1 MKARIAFVGLAVISA
16 VIASSLAQ
24 GNDPIKIGAAFNVT
38 GGYSSLDAPALA
50 GAKLAAKEINAA
62 GALLGRQIQLV
73 EYDGKSDQ
81 ATVANVAAQLVDSD
95 KVVGAVGF
103 ADSDM
108 ALAFGSITQ
117 KAGIPF
123 ITGGTSPQLPNQIGD
138 TVFLAL
144 FGDNVQAAASAEYSL
159 NNLKAKTAVLL
170 IDKTTEYTTLL
181 GKYFKDAYTKGGGKI
196 ILEDTYKNG
205 DKSFAAQIT
214 KVRTLSSK
222 PSMIYISA
230 LPDDIGTIVK
240 QFRQAGLR
248 QPIMGGD
255 GYDTP
260 LLVEVGGTSANNVYF
275 TTHALMDAKKGNT
288 AVKKF
293 IANYKA
299 EYGKDPDNSFA
310 AFGYDAVLLM
320 ADGIKRAKSSD
331 SRAIIDAF
339 DKTTGFKL
347 VTGTISFKGSHVPSK
362 TVSVIGVK
370 NKKLFSAAEIVP
382 AYVPKP

>member
-1 MKARIAFVGLAVISA
+1 MKNRGIALLGLGLTAVTVS
-16 VIASSLAQ
+16 VLAQ
-24 GNDPIKIGAAFNVT
+24 GEPIKIGAAFNVT

-62 GALLGRQIQLV
+62 GGLLGRKIELV

-81 ATVANVAAQLVDSD
+81 ATVANVASQLIDSD

-108 ALAFGSITQ
+108 ALAFGPVAQ

-123 ITGGTSPQLPNQIGD
+123 ITGGTSPQLPNQIGN

-144 FGDNVQAAASAEYSL
+144 FGDNVQAGAAAEYSL
-159 NNLKAKTAVLL
+159 KTLKKSTAYLL
-170 IDKTTEYTTLL
+170 IDKSAEYTNLL
-181 GKYFKDAYTKGGGKI
+181 GKYFKDAYIHGGGKI
-196 ILEDTYKNG
+196 VLEDTYKNG

-214 KVRTLSSK
+214 KIKAMKTK
-222 PSMIYISA
+222 PSMMFVSA
-230 LPDDIGTIVK
+230 LPDDIGTLVK
-240 QFRQAGLR
+240 QFRQAGLM
-248 QPIMGGD
+248 QPIVGGD

-260 LLVEVGGTSANNVYF
+260 LLVEVGGQYANNVYF
-275 TTHALMDAKKGNT
+275 TTHALMDATKGNA

-293 IANYKA
+293 MTAYKT
-299 EYGKDPDNSFA
+299 EYGRDAENSFA
-310 AFGYDAVLLM
+310 AFGYDSVLLM
-320 ADGIKRAKSSD
+320 ADGIKRANSSEPK
-331 SRAIIDAF
+331 AIIDALE
-339 DKTTGFKL
+339 KTNGLKL

-370 NKKLFSAAEIVP
+370 NKKLFSAAAIIP
-382 AYVPKP
+382 TYVAKP

>member
-1 MKARIAFVGLAVISA
+1 MKNKGIALLGLGITAVT
-16 VIASSLAQ
+16 VLAQ
-24 GNDPIKIGAAFNVT
+24 GEPIKIGAAFNVT

-62 GALLGRQIQLV
+62 GGLLGRKVELV

-81 ATVANVAAQLVDSD
+81 ATVANVASQLIDSD

-108 ALAFGSITQ
+108 ALAFGPVAQ

-123 ITGGTSPQLPNQIGD
+123 ITGGTSPQLPNQIGN

-144 FGDNVQAAASAEYSL
+144 FGDNVQAGAAAEYSL
-159 NNLKAKTAVLL
+159 KTLKKSTAYLL
-170 IDKTTEYTTLL
+170 IDKSAEYTNLL
-181 GKYFKDAYTKGGGKI
+181 GKYFKDAYIHGGGKI
-196 ILEDTYKNG
+196 VLEDTYKNG

-214 KVRTLSSK
+214 KIKAMKTK
-222 PSMIYISA
+222 PSMMFVSA
-230 LPDDIGTIVK
+230 LPDDIGTLVK
-240 QFRQAGLR
+240 QFRQAGLM
-248 QPIMGGD
+248 QPIVGGD

-260 LLVEVGGTSANNVYF
+260 LLVKVGGQYANNVYF
-275 TTHALMDAKKGNT
+275 TTHALMDATKGNA

-293 IANYKA
+293 MTAYKTEYKRDA
-299 EYGKDPDNSFA
+299 ENSFA
-310 AFGYDAVLLM
+310 AFGYDSVLLM
-320 ADGIKRAKSSD
+320 ADGIKRANSSD
-331 SRAIIDAF
+331 PKMIIDALE
-339 DKTTGFKL
+339 KTNGLKL

-370 NKKLFSAAEIVP
+370 NKKLFSAAEIIP
-382 AYVPKP
+382 AYVAKP

>member
-1 MKARIAFVGLAVISA
+1 MKARVAFVGLAVISA

-95 KVVGAVGF
+95 KVVGVVGF

-144 FGDNVQAAASAEYSL
+144 FGDSVQAAAGAEYSL
-159 NNLKAKTAVLL
+159 NMLKAKTAVLL
-170 IDKTTEYTTLL
+170 IDKTT
-181 GKYFKDAYTKGGGKI
+181 
-196 ILEDTYKNG
+196 
-205 DKSFAAQIT
+205 
-214 KVRTLSSK
+214 
-222 PSMIYISA
+222 
-230 LPDDIGTIVK
+230 
-240 QFRQAGLR
+240 
-248 QPIMGGD
+248 
-255 GYDTP
+255 
-260 LLVEVGGTSANNVYF
+260 
-275 TTHALMDAKKGNT
+275 
-288 AVKKF
+288 
-293 IANYKA
+293 
-299 EYGKDPDNSFA
+299 
-310 AFGYDAVLLM
+310 
-320 ADGIKRAKSSD
+320 
-331 SRAIIDAF
+331 
-339 DKTTGFKL
+339 
-347 VTGTISFKGSHVPSK
+347 
-362 TVSVIGVK
+362 
-370 NKKLFSAAEIVP
+370 
-382 AYVPKP
+382 